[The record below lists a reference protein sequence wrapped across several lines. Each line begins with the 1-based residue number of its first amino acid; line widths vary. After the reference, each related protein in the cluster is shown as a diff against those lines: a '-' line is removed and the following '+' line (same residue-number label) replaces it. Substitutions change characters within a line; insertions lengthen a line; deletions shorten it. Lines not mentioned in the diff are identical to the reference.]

1 MVFKLAKRNALQKGK
16 YNLQNNKRVVKDGC
30 CLWLLLPPNKKTL
43 LLPSSPQ
50 KNAMK
55 ENSTQFYHSTE
66 ENSHS
71 LKLHCPSQGT
81 LDRLVTFG
89 MNGSGGQKCFFFSAS
104 SSAILMQKPYL
115 KFFLNRT
122 SHSR

>member
-81 LDRLVTFG
+81 LDRPVTFG
-89 MNGSGGQKCFFFSAS
+89 MNGGGGQKWVFFFCKQLCYTNAET
-104 SSAILMQKPYL
+104 ILKVL
-115 KFFLNRT
+115 
-122 SHSR
+122 S